1 MFRIVNLR
9 MSVFV
14 LVLML
19 MNKVSVGSAHSIN
32 KLQDM
37 GSIVI
42 RRFKSVSYR
51 NVIDKVRE
59 GAVFFMWMKGGAHAF
74 GELSNCTGTFREG
87 IARTGTPGSLVEAVV
102 NTVAASA
109 DSVFHKLVIQRNHRY
124 IRQLPAEK
132 LSTARTAKNHLGLSQ
147 FIPGSL
153 HIFDVTAVHYHQS
166 RCGVLKPQGIV
177 CLNHDLRLILAK
189 EAPREKGVSAFT
201 LTKYQ

>member
-1 MFRIVNLR
+1 
-9 MSVFV
+9 
-14 LVLML
+14 
-19 MNKVSVGSAHSIN
+19 
-32 KLQDM
+32 M
-37 GSIVI
+37 G
-42 RRFKSVSYR
+42 
-51 NVIDKVRE
+51 
-59 GAVFFMWMKGGAHAF
+59 MKGGAHAF
-74 GELSNCTGTFREG
+74 GELSHCAGTSRKG

-166 RCGVLKPQGIV
+166 RISLLKPQGIIG
-177 CLNHDLRLILAK
+177 LNHNLRFILAK
-189 EAPREKGVSAFT
+189 AAAWEKGVFAFT

>member
-1 MFRIVNLR
+1 
-9 MSVFV
+9 
-14 LVLML
+14 
-19 MNKVSVGSAHSIN
+19 
-32 KLQDM
+32 M

-124 IRQLPAEK
+124 MRQLPAEK